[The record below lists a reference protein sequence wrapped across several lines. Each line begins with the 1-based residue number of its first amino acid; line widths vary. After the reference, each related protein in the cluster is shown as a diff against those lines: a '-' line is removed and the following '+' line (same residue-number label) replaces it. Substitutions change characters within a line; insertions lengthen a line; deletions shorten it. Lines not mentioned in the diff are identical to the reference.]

1 MHLGS
6 NVYIGIS
13 IKEGGFLK
21 WLIRSVK
28 TASAVVLVQRVVLQA
43 QSQRVM
49 ASSRSI
55 PTHVLIV
62 AHVLRPV
69 P

>member
-28 TASAVVLVQRVVLQA
+28 TASAVVLAQRVVPQVL
-43 QSQRVM
+43 SQRVM
-49 ASSRSI
+49 ASTRSMQ
-55 PTHVLIV
+55 TLV
-62 AHVLRPV
+62 
-69 P
+69 